1 MIQNDLLIFKIIYRY
16 SKLFIDIQNYL
27 PIFKIIYRYSN
38 FRFYQDF
45 LANAEK
51 LPQPP
56 IMQNG
61 KLKDEETVLI
71 YWSSGTTGDPKGIQ
85 YSLENFRA
93 NLGQMRAQVN
103 LF

>member
-1 MIQNDLLIFKIIYRY
+1 
-16 SKLFIDIQNYL
+16 
-27 PIFKIIYRYSN
+27 
-38 FRFYQDF
+38 
-45 LANAEK
+45 
-51 LPQPP
+51 
-56 IMQNG
+56 MQNG

-103 LF
+103 LI